1 LFSLWFTEPLVE
13 LDALPRRTPHG
24 AAHKYGEILCIIKR
38 SFMTRTIIRYRVFY
52 VNLNGR
58 DSMDSLFYE
67 PTDEQQVRTQLA
79 LVIGGRKTIPE
90 AAWEVLVGQGH
101 VEDFLEGRI
110 TWERLVEIAKPLT
123 FYGDLVEHAEA
134 LPKPRDK
141 PSDREGD
148 VQTPHVG
155 VYEEERA
162 RTFAEYLELRVAGDP
177 GVLRWRRDC
186 LGSTRPLSPE
196 EAYMLALYKS
206 SVLYTSDMTGYEYA
220 LSHHGS
226 KQKGELKFFVN
237 ESGEIMIIPF
247 YEGSSLDRLHGLS
260 EKLRGELFPDWSV
273 AEASWVVLT
282 GKVREAPRCLV
293 GEVES
298 LSNEHL
304 TRKVVTLRVEPWIA
318 AETVLRTYQYLQALT
333 LGRRPRAV
341 SERNLAMVRFVMKQL
356 HTLITTPLQVQ
367 GVLIRVSWRKLMDSW
382 NRENEE
388 SWAYE
393 DERRFYRDC
402 HRTLRT
408 IVRPYDGTSSP
419 DREIHSS
426 LEVTIPEDDAED
438 DAPRF
443 IRRRE

>member
-1 LFSLWFTEPLVE
+1 M
-13 LDALPRRTPHG
+13 DG
-24 AAHKYGEILCIIKR
+24 
-38 SFMTRTIIRYRVFY
+38 VFY
-52 VNLNGR
+52 KL
-58 DSMDSLFYE
+58 
-67 PTDEQQVRTQLA
+67 TDEQQVRTQLA
-79 LVIGGRKTIPE
+79 LVIGGRMTIPE

-101 VEDFLEGRI
+101 VQDFLEGRI
-110 TWERLVEIAKPLT
+110 TWERLVEFAKPLV

-134 LPKPRDK
+134 LPEPGDK

-148 VQTPHVG
+148 VQTPHFG

-186 LGSTRPLSPE
+186 WGSTKPLSPE
-196 EAYMLALYKS
+196 EAYWLAQYKGS
-206 SVLYTSDMTGYEYA
+206 LLFTSDMAGFSYADSYEFEP
-220 LSHHGS
+220 
-226 KQKGELKFFVN
+226 KGELEFFVN

-247 YEGSSLDRLHGLS
+247 YEGSSLDDLHELS
-260 EKLRGELFPDWSV
+260 EKLRNELFPYWSV

-282 GKVREAPRCLV
+282 GQVREAPACLV

-298 LSNEHL
+298 LSNEHA

-356 HTLITTPLQVQ
+356 RALVTTPLQVQ
-367 GVLIRVSWRKLMDSW
+367 AVLMRVSWRKLMDSW

-419 DREIHSS
+419 DREIYSS
-426 LEVTIPEDDAED
+426 LEVTIPEDDV
-438 DAPRF
+438 PRF

>member
-1 LFSLWFTEPLVE
+1 
-13 LDALPRRTPHG
+13 
-24 AAHKYGEILCIIKR
+24 
-38 SFMTRTIIRYRVFY
+38 
-52 VNLNGR
+52 
-58 DSMDSLFYE
+58 MDGFFYE

-79 LVIGGRKTIPE
+79 LVIGGRMTIPE

-110 TWERLVEIAKPLT
+110 TWERLVEFANHLA

-134 LPKPRDK
+134 LPEPEDK

-148 VQTPHVG
+148 VQTPHFG

-186 LGSTRPLSPE
+186 LGSTKPLSPE

-206 SVLYTSDMTGYEYA
+206 SVLHTSDMTGHEYA
-220 LSHHGS
+220 LSHGS
-226 KQKGELKFFVN
+226 KQKGELEFFVN
-237 ESGEIMIIPF
+237 ESGETMSIPF
-247 YEGSSLDRLHGLS
+247 YEGSSLDDLHELS
-260 EKLRGELFPDWSV
+260 EKLRNELFPYWSV

-282 GKVREAPRCLV
+282 GKVREAPACLV

-298 LSNEHL
+298 LSNERV

-356 HTLITTPLQVQ
+356 RTLVTTSLQVQ
-367 GVLIRVSWRKLMDSW
+367 AVPIRVSWRKLMDSW

-402 HRTLRT
+402 NRTLRT
-408 IVRPYDGTSSP
+408 IVRSYDGTSSP

>member
-1 LFSLWFTEPLVE
+1 M
-13 LDALPRRTPHG
+13 DG
-24 AAHKYGEILCIIKR
+24 
-38 SFMTRTIIRYRVFY
+38 VFY
-52 VNLNGR
+52 KL
-58 DSMDSLFYE
+58 M
-67 PTDEQQVRTQLA
+67 DEQQVRTQLA
-79 LVIGGRKTIPE
+79 LVIGGRMTIPE

-101 VEDFLEGRI
+101 VQDFLEGRI
-110 TWERLVEIAKPLT
+110 TWERLVEFAKPLT

-134 LPKPRDK
+134 LPEPGDK

-148 VQTPHVG
+148 VQTPHFG

-162 RTFAEYLELRVAGDP
+162 KTFAEYLEMRVAGDP
-177 GVLRWRRDC
+177 GVLQWRRDC
-186 LGSTRPLSPE
+186 WGSTRPLSPE
-196 EAYMLALYKS
+196 EAYELALNKTPTLNMPDLAGS
-206 SVLYTSDMTGYEYA
+206 SYA
-220 LSHHGS
+220 GS
-226 KQKGELKFFVN
+226 SKPTPKGHIMFFID
-237 ESGEIMIIPF
+237 EFRHITHIGF
-247 YEGSSLDRLHGLS
+247 YEGSLLERLHDLS
-260 EKLRGELFPDWSV
+260 EKLRSELFPYWSV

-282 GKVREAPRCLV
+282 GYVREAPRCLV

-356 HTLITTPLQVQ
+356 RTLVTTSLQVQ
-367 GVLIRVSWRKLMDSW
+367 AVPIRVSWRKLMDSW
-382 NRENEE
+382 NRENEDR
-388 SWAYE
+388 WAYE

-402 HRTLRT
+402 NRTLRT
-408 IVRPYDGTSSP
+408 IVRSYDGTSSP